1 MHPTTS
7 MAVMIKQKKITLV
20 QQMAALKRT
29 FPESHVNYDYR
40 QKRLV
45 WEGILQPTTLSKKY
59 KVKITC
65 DGISS
70 IDYKPNIYVIS
81 PKPLSLAENEKKLPH
96 TYDSKQ
102 QQICLYDWR
111 CNEWNETMMMSHT
124 IIPWA
129 TEWLYFY
136 EIWVATGEW
145 YGGGHHSSPSTEKT

>member
-1 MHPTTS
+1 
-7 MAVMIKQKKITLV
+7 MIKQKKITLV

-29 FPESHVNYDYR
+29 FPESHVTYDYR

-65 DGISS
+65 DGRSS

-111 CNEWNETMMMSHT
+111 CNVSVSAFTYCHKKAEQGKLAQFCYSFVEGCQRSGNRF
-124 IIPWA
+124 
-129 TEWLYFY
+129 L
-136 EIWVATGEW
+136 
-145 YGGGHHSSPSTEKT
+145 